1 MPLDSQVDRPPSV
14 LWLWGF
20 WIYVAAAFAA
30 LALAAYAPTP
40 VDRILRGAAGA
51 LVFIAGPHQLRVA
64 KYKRTSRGPYTI
76 WGFDSY
82 AVDRQT
88 GWSAMVVG
96 VVFIAGAVV
105 GL

>member
-1 MPLDSQVDRPPSV
+1 MPFDSEVDHRPSA
-14 LWLWGF
+14 LWLWGL
-20 WIYVAAAFAA
+20 WIYVAAAVAA
-30 LALAAYAPTP
+30 LALAAYVPTP
-40 VDRILRGAAGA
+40 VDRILHGVAGV

-64 KYKRTSRGPYTI
+64 KYKRASRGPYTI

-96 VVFIAGAVV
+96 AFFIAGAAV